1 MKSIKLSLDTLL
13 AKAGKTRYVLAKE
26 IEISYPT
33 IDHYYKNTITR
44 YDKDILLR
52 ICVALNCGIEDLI
65 KIVDE

>member
-13 AKAGKTRYVLAKE
+13 SEAGKTRYVLAKE
-26 IEISYPT
+26 IGISYPT

-44 YDKDILLR
+44 YDKDILLK
-52 ICVALNCGIEDLI
+52 ICTALNCGIEDLI